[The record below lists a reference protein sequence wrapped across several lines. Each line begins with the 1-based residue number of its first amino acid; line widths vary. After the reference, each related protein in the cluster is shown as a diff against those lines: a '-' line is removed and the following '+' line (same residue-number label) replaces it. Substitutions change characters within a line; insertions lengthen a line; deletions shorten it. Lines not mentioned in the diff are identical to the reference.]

1 MTLANDARGAMDDA
15 QTQIE
20 RLREQ
25 VEALMKERVTPAI
38 ADFAGRAGAA
48 ANSASDTVKHQ
59 ADAVAGRVRQQPLVA
74 ILVAAAVGWIIG
86 RTMR

>member
-38 ADFAGRAGAA
+38 ADFAGRAEAA
-48 ANSASDTVKHQ
+48 ANSASDAVKHQ